1 MQAFPPPGTKGK
13 VGSVDEI
20 DIEAEKRILDIQQ
33 DPNLKKIDDVAKKN
47 INKGQ
52 DKLLDKVNKA
62 KVTSSGGR
70 VVQQALP
77 GMEGGEGKKKRSDAG
92 KSRGRYRRKYIAAPG
107 QLQLDF
113 TKKAD
118 RKQVKQDIA
127 AVAKEPMK
135 KAVMPTLRTTAKATK
150 GTLAKIVKNPV
161 GTAIAAGI
169 ARDSFRMPQLPPM
182 PKVSGG
188 KVGRRTA
195 G

>member
-1 MQAFPPPGTKGK
+1 MQAFPPPGTGGK
-13 VGSVDEI
+13 VGSVDDI

-33 DPNLKKIDDVAKKN
+33 DPDLKKIDNIDKGKN
-47 INKGQ
+47 
-52 DKLLDKVNKA
+52 KLLDKANRA

-70 VVQQALP
+70 IVQQSLP
-77 GMEGGEGKKKRSDAG
+77 GMEGGGEKRRRSDAG

-135 KAVMPTLRTTAKATK
+135 KAVIPTLRTAAKGAKATLTK
-150 GTLAKIVKNPV
+150 AVKNPI
-161 GTAIAAGI
+161 GTAIVAGI

-182 PKVSGG
+182 PKLQGG